1 MNLPA
6 LALKVSEKFER
17 AGSISQCTMAGLGRG
32 KVVVTI
38 GRKLQE
44 THLHSSNTSK
54 KKKPQQMKT
63 LKTHTKTDKYILIHS
78 SVYLLHG
85 CKNKSTL

>member
-38 GRKLQE
+38 GRDM
-44 THLHSSNTSK
+44 TGNSSAFLKHFQK
-54 KKKPQQMKT
+54 KKNT
-63 LKTHTKTDKYILIHS
+63 TNEDTENAH
-78 SVYLLHG
+78 
-85 CKNKSTL
+85 